1 MILLFYLVTSCLGS
15 RACDENM
22 RVITS
27 NKNGCLMICNLV
39 DNCHHNP
46 FTLSQVD
53 NDGGDNEAV

>member
-1 MILLFYLVTSCLGS
+1 MKIS
-15 RACDENM
+15 

-46 FTLSQVD
+46 FTHNLKVWTMMVETMRGCD
-53 NDGGDNEAV
+53 NPKENIENMLRMK